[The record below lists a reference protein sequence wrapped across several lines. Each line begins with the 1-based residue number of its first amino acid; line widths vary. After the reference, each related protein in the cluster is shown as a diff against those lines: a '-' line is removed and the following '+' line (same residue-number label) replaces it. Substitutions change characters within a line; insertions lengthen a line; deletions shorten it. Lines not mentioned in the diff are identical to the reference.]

1 MPGRVAAGAFWAAAG
16 ALVLLAL
23 ACACAWSPPPA
34 HASKGSESGWSLPPA
49 HASKSSEST
58 RINATLAPNRLAAP
72 ATLHID
78 IAYGQA
84 ESELPPP
91 VRHALLR
98 MPAALGIDIP
108 TLRSCSAAHLR
119 AHGARGCPAQSLIG
133 TGQALTD
140 APLGSQLL
148 SEHVALS
155 LFVGPLV
162 NLEPTFEILAE
173 AKTPFHERVVI
184 VGTVLPDDPP
194 FGEDLSIALPPIRTL
209 PLEPDAS
216 IVALSLSIGP
226 RKGARSRQ
234 SNAVL
239 VPARCPP
246 GGFPFEIESSFADGG
261 SSSTLTTAACPR

>member
-1 MPGRVAAGAFWAAAG
+1 MPGRIAAGAAALLMLVCAG
-16 ALVLLAL
+16 ASA
-23 ACACAWSPPPA
+23 SPTPA
-34 HASKGSESGWSLPPA
+34 QTSENSESA
-49 HASKSSEST
+49 
-58 RINATLAPNRLAAP
+58 RITAALSPNRLGAA
-72 ATLHID
+72 ARLNVD
-78 IAYGQA
+78 ITYGKT

-98 MPAALGIDIP
+98 LPAALGIDIP
-108 TLRSCSAAHLR
+108 SLRSCSAAHLR
-119 AHGARGCPAQSLIG
+119 AHGGRGCPPQSLIG
-133 TGQALTD
+133 SGQALTD
-140 APLGSQLL
+140 ALLGSQLL

-173 AKTPFHERVVI
+173 ALTPFRERVVI
-184 VGTVLPDDPP
+184 VGRVLPDDPP

-226 RKGARSRQ
+226 RPGARSRQ

-246 GGFPFEIESSFADGG
+246 GGFPFAIESGFADGG
-261 SSSTLTTAACPR
+261 SSKTLTTAPCPR

>member
-1 MPGRVAAGAFWAAAG
+1 MPRRIAAS
-16 ALVLLAL
+16 ALALLAL
-23 ACACAWSPPPA
+23 ACTGAPVQ
-34 HASKGSESGWSLPPA
+34 ASE
-49 HASKSSEST
+49 SSEST
-58 RINATLAPNRLAAP
+58 RITAKLRPDRLGATATLD
-72 ATLHID
+72 ID
-78 IAYGQA
+78 ITYGQV

-98 MPAALGIDIP
+98 LPAALGIDIP

-119 AHGARGCPAQSLIG
+119 AHGARGCPPQSLIG
-133 TGQALTD
+133 SGQAVAD

-173 AKTPFHERVVI
+173 ARTPFRERVVF
-184 VGTVLPDDPP
+184 VGTVLPDNPP
-194 FGEDLSIALPPIRTL
+194 FGEDLSISLPPIQTL
-209 PLEPDAS
+209 PLEPAAS

-234 SNAVL
+234 TNAVL
-239 VPARCPP
+239 VPSHCPS
-246 GGFPFEIESSFADGG
+246 GGFPFEIESIFADGN
-261 SSSTLTTAACPR
+261 SSSTLTATPCP

>member
-1 MPGRVAAGAFWAAAG
+1 VA
-16 ALVLLAL
+16 LLAL
-23 ACACAWSPPPA
+23 ACAWALPA
-34 HASKGSESGWSLPPA
+34 AANASN
-49 HASKSSEST
+49 SSENT
-58 RINATLAPNRLAAP
+58 QIAATLAPNRLHAR
-72 ATLHID
+72 ATLDIH

-98 MPAALGIDIP
+98 LPAALGIDIP
-108 TLRSCSAAHLR
+108 ALRSCSAAHLR
-119 AHGARGCPAQSLIG
+119 AHGARGCPPQSSIG
-133 TGQALTD
+133 SGQAVAD
-140 APLGSQLL
+140 ALLGSQLL

-173 AKTPFHERVVI
+173 ARTPFRERVVI
-184 VGTVLPDDPP
+184 VGSVLPDDPP
-194 FGEDLSIALPPIRTL
+194 FGEDLSISLPPIRTL

-226 RKGARSRQ
+226 RKDARSRGA
-234 SNAVL
+234 NAVL

-246 GGFPFEIESSFADGG
+246 GGFPFEIESSFADGA
-261 SSSTLTTAACPR
+261 SSSALTAAPCPR